1 MDQHRID
8 ELSTEPPEYLSG
20 HIHQSLIEDARVGE
34 QGISVTVTPGNVFL
48 TGVVTTAERREAI
61 TVVARELAP
70 EHRIH
75 NQVSVA
81 AFQEPT
87 EAEALS

>member
-1 MDQHRID
+1 MDQDRKD

-20 HIHQSLIEDARVGE
+20 HIHQELIEDPRVSE

-48 TGVVTTAERREAI
+48 TGVVSTVERRDAI
-61 TVVARELAP
+61 SVVASELAP

-87 EAEALS
+87 EEEALS